1 MENEDTRHARASA
14 NAYPGDLVTIARP
27 YKPIEANL
35 LKGVLEA
42 AGIPASVADAN
53 LVQAHSW
60 MANAVGGVRVQ
71 VPASLVE
78 HAKRVLADFE
88 NGAYQLDDD
97 EDQTKQEPAARPT
110 DLALWGPDIAAF
122 WSLSL
127 TPLFG
132 TTIHYLN
139 SRALKYRT
147 RSALTWWLLSLIVT
161 VVALYGTLSVH
172 WEVAGVLLANSM
184 ASAFTIIWYMFSGYA
199 QSKHVVS
206 SFGSQYVKR
215 PLFPLWLGTV
225 LAMIALGSAES
236 LFQ

>member
-1 MENEDTRHARASA
+1 MEEAGARTSQAHAET
-14 NAYPGDLVTIARP
+14 YLGDMVTIARP

-53 LVQAHSW
+53 LVQAHAW

-71 VPASLVE
+71 VPASFVE
-78 HAKRVLADFE
+78 HAKLVLSDYE
-88 NGAYQLDDD
+88 KGAYQLDGDD
-97 EDQTKQEPAARPT
+97 QARQQPAAQAT

-122 WSLSL
+122 WSMSL

-139 SRALKYRT
+139 SRTLKYRT
-147 RSALTWWLLSLIVT
+147 RSALGWWLVSLVVT
-161 VVALYGTLSVH
+161 AVALYSTLSVH
-172 WEVAGVLLANSM
+172 WELAGVLLASSM
-184 ASAFTIIWYMFSGYA
+184 ASAFTIVWYIFSGYA

-215 PLFPLWLGTV
+215 PLFPLWAGTV
-225 LAMIALGSAES
+225 LAMIALGSAGS
-236 LFQ
+236 LLP